1 LLVKAQRE
9 SDVADEPRS
18 VAEQVAR
25 LVDSHFH
32 DGLRRRKVEVAL
44 ELAFELAE
52 GQLAH

>member
-1 LLVKAQRE
+1 MVVKAQRE

-32 DGLRRRKVEVAL
+32 DVLRRRKVEVAL
-44 ELAFELAE
+44 ELDLEVAKVVS
-52 GQLAH
+52 

>member
-1 LLVKAQRE
+1 LVVKAQRK
-9 SDVADEPRS
+9 SNVADGPRS

-32 DGLRRRKVEVAL
+32 DVLRRRKVEVAL

-52 GQLAH
+52 GQMAH